1 MCVFMQSPQA
11 ALPAF
16 ALILSIVAQWH
27 SQLIQ
32 SLEKSALCHFMAVC
46 FLTDLK
52 IAR

>member
-1 MCVFMQSPQA
+1 MQSPQA
-11 ALPAF
+11 ALSAF
-16 ALILSIVAQWH
+16 ALILSIVVQWH

-32 SLEKSALCHFMAVC
+32 SLEKMLLCLFMAVS

>member
-16 ALILSIVAQWH
+16 ALILSIVVQWH

-32 SLEKSALCHFMAVC
+32 NLEKSASLPFHGHVFS
-46 FLTDLK
+46 D
-52 IAR
+52 